1 MSPTP
6 IAYPDASLRRYRERY
21 NLADAVCEFAR
32 QGIGRP
38 AAMAATAHLFDVEF
52 CAVFLAPDRR

>member
-6 IAYPDASLRRYRERY
+6 SAYPDASLRRYRERY
-21 NLADAVCEFAR
+21 NLSDAVCSFTQ

-38 AAMAATAHLFDVEF
+38 AAMAATAHLFGLEF
-52 CAVFLAPDRR
+52 CAVALAPERC